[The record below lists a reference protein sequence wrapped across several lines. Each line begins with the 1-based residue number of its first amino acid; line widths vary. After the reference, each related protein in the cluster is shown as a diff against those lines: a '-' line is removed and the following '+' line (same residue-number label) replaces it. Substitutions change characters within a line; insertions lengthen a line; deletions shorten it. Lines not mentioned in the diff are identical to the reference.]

1 MADYYSL
8 LARAVAA
15 LPQPG
20 PEARQAV
27 YERARIALMN
37 QLRSIQPPVADAD
50 IASEGRALDEAIA
63 RLELELVKNGN
74 GQPPS
79 QQASKTAPPP
89 QPAKTAPPPRP
100 QTAQPRPPFSRTPTP
115 GDPARLR
122 PAQPEAPEPE
132 DEDFEPDK
140 PIEPRERQRPAA
152 PLPPLPRPPN
162 GSRRLL
168 AILAILTV
176 VAGIVGL
183 AAWQLRERPEELAT
197 LAPEEGTS
205 ESGSAGKIADRVG
218 DAGERAKTSAPSAT
232 KSSGGGGV
240 PIAQKAELWVS
251 APEEASKVKTY
262 PGSVVWRLENV
273 GQGPGQATTSAIR
286 GDIDIPDAKLKLT
299 LLFQKNSDA
308 ALSATHT
315 VNVSFQ
321 LAPSSD
327 LKGVK
332 AIGQIQMRRPEA
344 QNGEKIVGI
353 PVPITENNF
362 LIGLMRGD
370 REARNLFLLR
380 APMILDLPM
389 QLSDGRAATISIEK
403 GPVGERVFSDAI
415 DQWSRR

>member
-15 LPQPG
+15 LPQSG
-20 PEARQAV
+20 PDARQAV
-27 YERARIALMN
+27 YERARKALMN
-37 QLRSIQPPVADAD
+37 QLRSIQPPVAEAD

-63 RLELELVKNGN
+63 RLELELVKSGK
-74 GQPPS
+74 G
-79 QQASKTAPPP
+79 PPP
-89 QPAKTAPPPRP
+89 QTAKPAAQPSQPRTQSAQPKPAFGPPPSG
-100 QTAQPRPPFSRTPTP
+100 AA
-115 GDPARLR
+115 ARMR
-122 PAQPEAPEPE
+122 PAQSETLPEEEE
-132 DEDFEPDK
+132 DDFEPDQ
-140 PIEPRERQRPAA
+140 PIEPRDRQRPAA
-152 PLPPLPRPPN
+152 PLPPSPRAAN

-176 VAGIVGL
+176 VAGTVGL
-183 AAWQLRERPEELAT
+183 AAWQLRERPEELAA

-205 ESGSAGKIADRVG
+205 ESASGKIAERVG
-218 DAGERAKTSAPSAT
+218 DGGDRGKSAPAPSVSKSAP
-232 KSSGGGGV
+232 GAPGV

-286 GDIDIPDAKLKLT
+286 GDVDIPDAKLKLT

-415 DQWSRR
+415 DQWSKR